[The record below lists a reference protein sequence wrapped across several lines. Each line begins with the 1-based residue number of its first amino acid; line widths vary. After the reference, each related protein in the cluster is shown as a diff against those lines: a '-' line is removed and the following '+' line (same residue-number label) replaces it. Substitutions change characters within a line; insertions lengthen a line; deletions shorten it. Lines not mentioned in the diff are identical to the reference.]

1 GGGGGGAEERR
12 GLLAGPFEPLLDLIG
27 GTGGDVLKFAGDALL
42 ACWPAEGH
50 NAERALAG
58 ATASAAGCAE
68 AMQTILDRYAAAK
81 RLPLALRIGIGAGE
95 VVVLDVGGE
104 RDRGELLAAGEAVP
118 QTPGAA
124 ERAQPGLV
132 AFSPAALDLLERG
145 LAGPPAP
152 AVPARD
158 PVEVPGALVAPYL
171 PPPMRA

>member
-68 AMQTILDRYAAAK
+68 AMQAVLDRYAAAK
-81 RLPLALRIGIGAGE
+81 RLPLALRIGIGAGGG
-95 VVVLDVGGE
+95 VVLDVGGE
-104 RDRGELLAAGEAVP
+104 RETRERLG
-118 QTPGAA
+118 GASGGWA
-124 ERAQPGLV
+124 RHRRPPPPCTGG
-132 AFSPAALDLLERG
+132 PRPPR
-145 LAGPPAP
+145 GPPPSRPGPPSRSRAP
-152 AVPARD
+152 WS
-158 PVEVPGALVAPYL
+158 
-171 PPPMRA
+171 PP